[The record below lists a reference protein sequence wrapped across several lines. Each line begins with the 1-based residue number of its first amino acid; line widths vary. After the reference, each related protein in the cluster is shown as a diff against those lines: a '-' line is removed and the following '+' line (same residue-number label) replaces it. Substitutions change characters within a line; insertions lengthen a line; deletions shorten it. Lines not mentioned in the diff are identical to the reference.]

1 MTDDTTDI
9 QWFIARDGKQ
19 HGPLTD
25 IEMRTFIAHS
35 YLRATDLIWRPGMP
49 EWVVATLVFP
59 QVFQPGGDPIAPS
72 SQASPQTT
80 DPQTTS
86 TQGTSGSGAEPG
98 ASSSARQATTRTQGN
113 TGPDHSSRSA
123 APHSPSTNT
132 ANTQSYGHGADF
144 SSTPDRSEFSYD
156 NIEPTSIKD
165 PRSKRRM
172 ILAAST
178 LALLGGGA
186 YALNSY
192 QEPIAAIVSEIGGS
206 SSSETEEVA
215 AEASTEKDAGSTPTV
230 RADVASTSAGATKP
244 QPRESSNPGA
254 TMQIPGIAVTLPP
267 EPGSGGL
274 TEFQTAAL
282 PPEPSPQPP
291 PSIAGSEIDKKLQ
304 KIPAWALIK
313 SEFPDWYVKHIAAAE
328 TMSGQNRSQSD
339 IAQHLAQ
346 GLVSLRRQ
354 NAEKALAASPEKLE
368 RVAVAFLDNLRSLR
382 EQSVSACYGFISKG
396 EASPAVVQLMEDPEA
411 ATTFHAQIA
420 AIFDAI
426 SEGSKAPHEKKAA
439 VKADYDMLI
448 RELGKLGWKEE
459 DLQVFSNP
467 RLLSQREP
475 DQVCKMVQDWF
486 VAHLAVADQQARNR
500 LLYETLKPV
509 VSG

>member
-1 MTDDTTDI
+1 MTDETTDI

-19 HGPLTD
+19 HGPLSD

-35 YLRATDLIWRPGMP
+35 YLRASDLIWRPGMP

-59 QVFQPGGDPIAPS
+59 QVFQPGQDPIAPAPQHS
-72 SQASPQTT
+72 VQPSP
-80 DPQTTS
+80 PRSEPKVATS
-86 TQGTSGSGAEPG
+86 TPVAAAAAAASRAAATASDRGNERTAAGSGYAG
-98 ASSSARQATTRTQGN
+98 SSSSGAFPNMGA
-113 TGPDHSSRSA
+113 
-123 APHSPSTNT
+123 TNT
-132 ANTQSYGHGADF
+132 V
-144 SSTPDRSEFSYD
+144 TPDRADFAYD
-156 NIEPTSIKD
+156 TFDTSASQP
-165 PRSKRRM
+165 PRSKRRLVFAGVA
-172 ILAAST
+172 LAA
-178 LALLGGGA
+178 LCGGA
-186 YALNSY
+186 YALTTY
-192 QEPIAAIVSEIGGS
+192 PEPISAIVSELSGGEAAESDTAVISAPDSDGTDGTQVRAAMSDS
-206 SSSETEEVA
+206 SS
-215 AEASTEKDAGSTPTV
+215 TV
-230 RADVASTSAGATKP
+230 TAPAPEPARRPAPS
-244 QPRESSNPGA
+244 
-254 TMQIPGIAVTLPP
+254 MQAPGIAVTLPP

-282 PPEPSPQPP
+282 PPEPAKQEP
-291 PSIAGSEIDKKLQ
+291 PSIAGSAIDAKLQ

-313 SEFPDWYVKHIAAAE
+313 SEFPDWYVTHIADAE
-328 TMSGQNRSQSD
+328 RLRSQSRPESE
-339 IAQHLAQ
+339 IAEHLAQ

-354 NAEKALAASPEKLE
+354 NAKKALAAGPEKLE
-368 RVAVAFLDNLRSLR
+368 RVAVAFLDNLRALR
-382 EQSVSACYGFISKG
+382 AQSVSACYGFISKG

-411 ATTFHAQIA
+411 ATTFHAQIT
-420 AIFDAI
+420 AIFEAI
-426 SEGSKAPHEKKAA
+426 AEGNTAPHEHKAA

-486 VAHLAVADQQARNR
+486 VAHLAVADQPARNR